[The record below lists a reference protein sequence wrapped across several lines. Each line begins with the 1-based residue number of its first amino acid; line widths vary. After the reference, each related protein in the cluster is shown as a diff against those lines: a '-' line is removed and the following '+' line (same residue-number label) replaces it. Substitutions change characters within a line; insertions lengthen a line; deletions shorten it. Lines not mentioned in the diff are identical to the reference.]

1 MGDLSVVISSGSEP
15 LPTINRKRAHYY
27 SRRFSHLKRS
37 KFMTSQTP
45 SQTPPLNTSEA
56 GDIFRQFLVLL
67 ATPLI
72 WVFSSLGVFLDSAR
86 SPSGFSDMT
95 ENVLVPQT
103 FAFSIWFPIF
113 IGIMAFGIIQAL
125 PSNRTRDVYRQSG
138 WWIAAG
144 LWGVAIWGL
153 VTAFVPD
160 AAVELLAT
168 LVFIPTMVCLVF
180 GMIKLWR
187 RRDELSALETW
198 GVLAPVSLI
207 AGWCSIAVFVG
218 LNGLIWKFVEPLGWN
233 ITASALSVLGL
244 ALWGAIYILRHGAM
258 NKIYAFP
265 IVWGLGFW
273 PFGILGQVLKPIL
286 PQRP

>member
-1 MGDLSVVISSGSEP
+1 
-15 LPTINRKRAHYY
+15 
-27 SRRFSHLKRS
+27 
-37 KFMTSQTP
+37 MTAKNLSQTSP
-45 SQTPPLNTSEA
+45 QKSSEG
-56 GDIFRQFLVLL
+56 GDIFRQLAILL

-72 WVFSSLGVFLDSAR
+72 WIFSSLGVFLDSAR

-113 IGIMAFGIIQAL
+113 IGIMAFGIIQAF

-144 LWGVAIWGL
+144 LWGVSTWGL

-168 LVFIPTMVCLVF
+168 LVFIPTMICLVI

-187 RRDELSALETW
+187 RRDRLSALEKW
-198 GVLAPVSLI
+198 WVLSPVSLI

-218 LNGLIWKFVEPLGWN
+218 LNGLVWKFAEPLGWN

-244 ALWGAIYILRHGAM
+244 ALWWAIYVLRHGAM

-265 IVWGLGFW
+265 IVWGLGFLALRHLGGGTETYI
-273 PFGILGQVLKPIL
+273 GIVAIIGIVAVIL
-286 PQRP
+286 ASILRGKTSPEIW